1 MRKYVICFIFSLF
14 ATYAISQDTLQVRS
28 IEEKANNDKSQK
40 LYENLQERSEKGKI
54 TRKLHQL
61 IFRSINTSSST
72 QTTQS
77 IEKDLHRN
85 FSEFQGKK
93 IRNIHIRTFDPFGFS
108 ERDST
113 KVPTNR
119 WERMGNA
126 LHRKTQ
132 PVAIRKLLLFRK
144 NQPLDSLLVK
154 ETERNIRSQNYVR
167 RVLITPIATQSIDSV
182 DINISVLDNWTIFF
196 DGDVSTT
203 NFSAQVQ
210 ERNFLGLGNQVTFRH
225 RQEIKEPYRTG
236 MAFSYVIP
244 NIYNTNINTY
254 VTYSDDLDNFYEK
267 RWGAY
272 RSYYS
277 IYTRWAGGLEL
288 SERTFAEDIL
298 YKDSIHSPNLKTQ
311 YKDFWGSVAFPVLK
325 KYTAMDK
332 RTNLIF
338 SLRHYLLDYIKTPE
352 YYLDSIGFYSD
363 RKMYLASIGL
373 SNMGYEQDRYIFR
386 HEDIEDIPVGK
397 NFSYIFGFQDNL
409 GQRKLYSGIKTMYGA
424 YWKIGYVA
432 VDMQMGSFF
441 HTNEQLQTTFRLETT
456 YFSNLF
462 SLGRWNFRQF
472 IKFRSVFGFD
482 RKNHV
487 RDRITLNGRTGI
499 LEFNSSILSGTR
511 KSILSFQ
518 TQSYSPFSWG
528 GFRFSPFATFE
539 LGAIGQEGNSLW
551 KDEFFPK
558 INLGVLVSNDYLLFG
573 DFQFSFF
580 FLPRV
585 PGKGSVFNFSSTRN
599 EDFRLPNFNFRAP
612 NVIPYE

>member
-1 MRKYVICFIFSLF
+1 MKKHLICLIFSLF
-14 ATYAISQDTLQVRS
+14 AMYAHSQDTLQVRS
-28 IEEKANNDKSQK
+28 IEEKADDEKSQK
-40 LYENLQERSEKGKI
+40 LYENLQKRSKKGKI
-54 TRKLHQL
+54 TQQLHQL

-85 FSEFQGKK
+85 FSEFQGKT
-93 IRNIHIRTFDPFGFS
+93 IRNIHIRTLDPFGFS

-113 KVPTNR
+113 KIPTNR

-126 LHRKTQ
+126 LHPKTR
-132 PVAIRKLLLFRK
+132 PSVVRNLLLFKK

-167 RVLITPIATQSIDSV
+167 RVLITPIATQSADSV
-182 DINISVLDNWTIFF
+182 DINISVLDNWTMFF
-196 DGDVSTT
+196 DGDASTT

-210 ERNFLGLGNQVTFRH
+210 ERNFFGLGNQVTFRH

-254 VTYSDDLDNFYEK
+254 VTYSNDLDNFYEK

-277 IYTRWAGGLEL
+277 IFTRWAGGVEL
-288 SERTFAEDIL
+288 SQRTFAEDIL
-298 YKDSIHSPNLKTQ
+298 YKDSIHRPDLKTQ
-311 YKDFWGSVAFPVLK
+311 YQDYWGSVAFPVLK
-325 KYTAMDK
+325 KYTAADK
-332 RTNLIF
+332 RTNLVF
-338 SLRHYLLDYIKTPE
+338 SLRYYNLNYVKTPE
-352 YYLDSIGFYSD
+352 YQLDSIGFYSD

-373 SNMGYEQDRYIFR
+373 SNIGYEQDRYIFR
-386 HEDIEDIPVGK
+386 HEDIEDVPVGK

-409 GQRKLYSGIKTMYGA
+409 GQRKFYSGIKTMYGA
-424 YWKIGYVA
+424 YWKMGYVA
-432 VDMQMGSFF
+432 ADMQIGSFF
-441 HTNEQLQTTFRLETT
+441 HANEQRQTTFRLETT

-472 IKFRSVFGFD
+472 IKFRSVFGFA
-482 RKNHV
+482 RKDHIK
-487 RDRITLNGRTGI
+487 DRITLNGRTGI

-539 LGAIGQEGNSLW
+539 LGAIGMEGNSLW

-558 INLGVLVSNDYLLFG
+558 LSLGFLVSNDYLLLG

-580 FLPRV
+580 YLPRV
-585 PGKGSVFNFSSTRN
+585 PGKGSVANFSSTHN
-599 EDFRLPNFNFRAP
+599 QDFRLPNFNFRAP
-612 NVIPYE
+612 SVVPYE